1 LGDVDL
7 APIWQQVGLA
17 FYCWASL
24 AKSSVWPL
32 SSQSGQV
39 SDLDIV
45 FLFTPGLSNLP
56 DLSDCPASP
65 DLPDS
70 PETPDL
76 PDCPVCPIGQF
87 SRIARLP
94 RLPSLPD
101 CPIYPSRPISRI
113 AVVARRARYSGV
125 HSGRNVKRAHGHI
138 SEVGEVRAPAHPNR
152 EIDLVRA

>member
-1 LGDVDL
+1 MWEQFAGIFWAPNSSLASLRPIARLARLGDVDL

-24 AKSSVWPL
+24 AKSSAWLL
-32 SSQSGQV
+32 SSQSGQLSV
-39 SDLDIV
+39 LDIV

-76 PDCPVCPIGQF
+76 PDCPVCPIARF
-87 SRIARLP
+87 SRIARLA
-94 RLPSLPD
+94 RLPSLPG
-101 CPIYPSRPISRI
+101 CPIYPSRLISRI
-113 AVVARRARYSGV
+113 AVVARLA
-125 HSGRNVKRAHGHI
+125 
-138 SEVGEVRAPAHPNR
+138 
-152 EIDLVRA
+152 